1 MSVWNA
7 VQFCTFSIAEE
18 AADLQSLLQLRKLI
32 PKKNIPFS
40 LLFVKSLKPD
50 SLRQDLSK
58 KEVAGERE
66 RERERDEECHGKG
79 VATAH
84 APVKVLGNSIETAL
98 PSRVPSDLDHFLEGD
113 SPVNEHQCRLRSLPN
128 DMPRPSIS
136 VWCSVLRREFLTCTC
151 ICTVY

>member
-18 AADLQSLLQLRKLI
+18 AADMQSLLQLRKLI

-40 LLFVKSLKPD
+40 LLFVRSLKPD
-50 SLRQDLSK
+50 SRRQDLSK

-66 RERERDEECHGKG
+66 RERRRASWKRGGHSACASQSSWQQHR
-79 VATAH
+79 
-84 APVKVLGNSIETAL
+84 NSP
-98 PSRVPSDLDHFLEGD
+98 PSPFRPRIDHFLEGD
-113 SPVNEHQCRLRSLPN
+113 SPVDEHQCRFDHNPHSRI

-136 VWCSVLRREFLTCTC
+136 IRLALRPS
-151 ICTVY
+151 